1 MDAITLPPGKNYI
14 GGSMQHFGVSAARL
28 QMATWIVTALCLGAC
43 NVDSKGSAVQGSS
56 TSMGTAVLTW
66 TPPTENT
73 NGTPLT
79 DLAGYH
85 IRYGT
90 KPDALTKV
98 IDLAGS
104 RTTAFEVSN
113 LSPGTYYFSISAY
126 TSIGTESAESD
137 VEYKSI

>member
-1 MDAITLPPGKNYI
+1 
-14 GGSMQHFGVSAARL
+14 
-28 QMATWIVTALCLGAC
+28 
-43 NVDSKGSAVQGSS
+43 
-56 TSMGTAVLTW
+56 MGTATLTW
-66 TPPTENT
+66 SAPTANT

-85 IRYGT
+85 IRFGT
-90 KPDALTKV
+90 SPDALTRV

-104 RTTAFEVSN
+104 RATAFEVSN